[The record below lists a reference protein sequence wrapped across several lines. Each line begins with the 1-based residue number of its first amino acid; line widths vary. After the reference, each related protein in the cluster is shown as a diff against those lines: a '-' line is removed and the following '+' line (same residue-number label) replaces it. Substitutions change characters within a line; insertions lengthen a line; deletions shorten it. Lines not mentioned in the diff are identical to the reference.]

1 MTSNRLLQECLE
13 DFTDI
18 LRLPMALYDQTET
31 VWQERSRAAGRA
43 DIENFSDS
51 AAVCRHWKPLPFQS
65 RR

>member
-31 VWQERSRAAGRA
+31 VWQERSRSRRTRRHLK
-43 DIENFSDS
+43 IS
-51 AAVCRHWKPLPFQS
+51 VIRRQICRHWETAAFS
-65 RR
+65 E